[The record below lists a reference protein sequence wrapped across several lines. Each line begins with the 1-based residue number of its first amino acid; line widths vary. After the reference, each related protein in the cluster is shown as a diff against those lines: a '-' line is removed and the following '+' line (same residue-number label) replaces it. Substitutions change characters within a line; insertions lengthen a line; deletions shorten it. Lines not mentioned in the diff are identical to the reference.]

1 MYDEILC
8 PQVQADFR
16 ADQYLT
22 ICCSVHFIDFWF
34 EINWFSFRPIH
45 SKIFFTI
52 NMFSIIAGLL
62 TFISHFQLI
71 QAQDVLEAKPGS
83 SLFQQFRPV
92 YHLLAREKWMNDP
105 CAPYYDELT
114 GLYHIFYQLNPRST
128 IWGNMTWGH
137 AVSKNQVTW
146 KDAPNALYPFE
157 DKWDHLGIFSGFA
170 MTNAIDNKNTVF
182 YTGVTALPIN
192 WRLKYLFG
200 EHVMYATTEDGG
212 KTWEKGSEPLIELP
226 PEGLEVTGWRD
237 PMPFHSQSLDS
248 HFNYNASE
256 GSNYLL
262 LAGGVVNVGPRVF
275 LYHAQDYVNWEYKG
289 FLLAPEKDT
298 KFSLYSE
305 SWGFNFET
313 TIYRE
318 MIDEDGQVHN
328 VMFFGVEGEPDR
340 YSMWATGLFSSYNVD
355 QESEV
360 DLGLFTPL
368 MVGVSDH
375 SNWYANSIYTDKDG
389 KNVLIGWI
397 TEDNNF
403 TTGQPQGWD
412 GMLSLP
418 REVSIIILRDIYDV
432 DEHLVG
438 KGDWIVS
445 DSNDVVCSDGSKKT
459 SKTIKTLGIKPLSN
473 LQLLRN
479 KNSYEH
485 VAKVHVNASSK
496 VLKSS
501 DTSFELIAEVT
512 EFQRGSKVGFEVR
525 RSSYG
530 DEVTTI
536 MYDDSLKKVIIDRS
550 NSSSADCPVFTDY
563 EATPHSSAVW
573 GHFYLYDL
581 FTSAEQSEVCESTR
595 ETLKFHVFVDVS
607 IIEVFVNDRFSLSA
621 RVYPCATQTESDGI
635 ALTASSVAT
644 FKNVQV
650 WTEPKHA
657 WADTRTVPAS

>member
-1 MYDEILC
+1 MK
-8 PQVQADFR
+8 VS
-16 ADQYLT
+16 
-22 ICCSVHFIDFWF
+22 SVIKT
-34 EINWFSFRPIH
+34 FSVFVT
-45 SKIFFTI
+45 SFTF
-52 NMFSIIAGLL
+52 NSQFA
-62 TFISHFQLI
+62 
-71 QAQDVLEAKPGS
+71 QAQDVLEAKPGT
-83 SLFQQFRPV
+83 SLFEQFRPI
-92 YHLLAREKWMNDP
+92 YHFIARKGWMNDP
-105 CAPYYDELT
+105 CAPYYDKKT
-114 GLYHIFYQLNPRST
+114 GFYHMFYQLNPTSSV
-128 IWGNMTWGH
+128 WANMTWGH
-137 AVSKNQVTW
+137 AISKNQVMW
-146 KDAPNALYPFE
+146 KDLPDALRPNE
-157 DKWDHLGIFSGFA
+157 DKWDHLGVWSGYA
-170 MTNAIDNKNTVF
+170 MPNAIDGKDTVF
-182 YTGVTALPIN
+182 YTGVTALPN
-192 WRLKYLFG
+192 SWDLEYLYG
-200 EHVMYATTEDGG
+200 EHVMYATTDDNGM
-212 KTWEKGSEPLIELP
+212 TWQKGSKPIIELP
-226 PEGLEVTGWRD
+226 PKDLDIIGWRD
-237 PMPFHSQSLDS
+237 PMPFHSQSLDVY
-248 HFNYNASE
+248 FGYNVSNCS
-256 GSNYLL
+256 SNYMILS
-262 LAGGVVNVGPRVF
+262 GGIGNGTGPRIF
-275 LYHAQDYVNWEYKG
+275 LYHSKDYKKWEYKG
-289 FLLAPEKDT
+289 YLLSQEVDT
-298 KFSLYSE
+298 NFSSYSE
-305 SWGFNFET
+305 SWGNIFET
-313 TIYRE
+313 SQYLEIK
-318 MIDEDGQVHN
+318 DEDGQLHN
-328 VMFFGVEGEPDR
+328 VLLFSAVEDSDR
-340 YSMWATGLFSSYNVD
+340 YAMWSTGSFSCYNVD
-355 QESEV
+355 QEFDV
-360 DLGLFTPL
+360 DTSLFSPL
-368 MVGVSDH
+368 MVGVTDH
-375 SNWYANSIYTDKDG
+375 SEWYANSIYTDKDG

-445 DSNDVVCSDGSKKT
+445 DSNDVVFSDGSKKT

-635 ALTASSVAT
+635 ALTASSNAT
-644 FKNVQV
+644 FENVQV

-657 WADTRTVPAS
+657 WADKRMISSY